1 VPKILVIEDDR
12 DLAVTIVDALQGER
26 HIVDAVHDGIEGL
39 ERLRL
44 ETFDVIILDW
54 QLPRKS
60 GIEILR
66 EARAEGLETP
76 VIMLTGRGTID
87 NKEEGLGRGADD
99 YLTKPF
105 DIRELLARIRA
116 QVRRSGR
123 RNSVE
128 TTLQVRDLQL
138 DPVKYK
144 LTKGEKELHLM
155 PKDFALLEFFMRHP
169 DQVFSVPTIL
179 ARVWSNDSEASPE
192 GLRVAIRRIRK
203 TIDSSDDPS
212 ESIIENVARVGYRLR
227 SS

>member
-1 VPKILVIEDDR
+1 MPKILVIEDDR